1 MRPGAEGR
9 FGSFAGG
16 VGAHQAGTVCKN
28 VYLFAGSDQ
37 LFDLSN
43 GKGNLGVGEHLAH
56 FKRGL
61 GLISVDPCAV
71 AFLRVHKPV
80 GTNPLRIISIDHLV
94 HV

>member
-1 MRPGAEGR
+1 MR
-9 FGSFAGG
+9 
-16 VGAHQAGTVCKN
+16 KN
-28 VYLFAGSDQ
+28 VYLFAGSDP

-71 AFLRVHKPV
+71 AFFRRVGIRSSSVFLLECVLFSHS
-80 GTNPLRIISIDHLV
+80 IIKLVLSIFL
-94 HV
+94 